1 MRYVVGFIGA
11 LALCLAALSVAASIE
26 GCGGPGPPPVP
37 GCDDGD
43 QRCESDAVQL
53 CGNDQWNVVEYC
65 PDSGKTCV
73 ESACLAA
80 CTAGD
85 IRCSPGDHTRVELCN
100 TDRLWETSETCR
112 GSSCEVTDDIPICTP
127 VTCTSGAT
135 LCSYDNTEVWTC
147 RNGDEWVVTATCASN
162 QSCQVVD
169 GGGECIT
176 GAPKITQVKWVWAD
190 PCIYMTPSDVTITTT
205 ATPAGLDYLV
215 SVSDCTGNTGGI
227 DESEVVLTCENET
240 LMAGSVTVTDSENNR
255 DEVSFAFDACIDGR
269 VCADGEPCCN
279 EETLRCSES
288 DPSIIEECA
297 ADGSW
302 VLSETCAEGYLC
314 NDDAS
319 SAVCRA
325 AECVDGD
332 LRCFESDGW
341 PGTDIEYCLNGTWVF
356 SQSCQQRPDQSRP
369 DWVCV
374 INDNLDPPVYYC
386 G

>member
-1 MRYVVGFIGA
+1 VSDDAQCVVEA
-11 LALCLAALSVAASIE
+11 LAIIE
-26 GCGGPGPPPVP
+26 
-37 GCDDGD
+37 
-43 QRCESDAVQL
+43 
-53 CGNDQWNVVEYC
+53 
-65 PDSGKTCV
+65 
-73 ESACLAA
+73 
-80 CTAGD
+80 
-85 IRCSPGDHTRVELCN
+85 
-100 TDRLWETSETCR
+100 
-112 GSSCEVTDDIPICTP
+112 
-127 VTCTSGAT
+127 
-135 LCSYDNTEVWTC
+135 
-147 RNGDEWVVTATCASN
+147 
-162 QSCQVVD
+162 
-169 GGGECIT
+169 
-176 GAPKITQVKWVWAD
+176 VKWEWSV
-190 PCIYMTPSDVTITTT
+190 PCDYMTRSDVTITTT
-205 ATPAGLDYLV
+205 ATPAGLDYLG
-215 SVSDCTGNTGGI
+215 SVTDCTGDF

-240 LMAGSVTVTDSENNR
+240 LMAGSVTVTDSENNQAT
-255 DEVSFAFDACIDGR
+255 VGFAFDACIDGR

-302 VLSETCAEGYLC
+302 VLSETCAEGTLC

-325 AECVDGD
+325 AECVDRD

-356 SQSCQQRPDQSRP
+356 SQSCQQRPDQNRP